1 MRKIL
6 TIVALLL
13 VSSLAAAAGDYDG
26 IWALDVPANT
36 DYFSIH
42 QQSNIMVV
50 ANLDNSLDGGGWDAY
65 KGVLNGDTVVA
76 DLLVSTESGG
86 RISIQI
92 IFASP
97 SHATVKM
104 IACIPDKGTLC
115 PWPVGTQYPM
125 IRVF

>member
-1 MRKIL
+1 MRNIL
-6 TIVALLL
+6 TLVALFLF
-13 VSSLAAAAGDYDG
+13 SNLASAAGDYDG
-26 IWALDVPANT
+26 IWALDVPVNT

-42 QQSNIMVV
+42 QQSNIMIV

-65 KGVLNGDTVVA
+65 KGVINGTTVTA

-97 SHATVKM
+97 NRATLKM
-104 IACIPDKGTLC
+104 VACVPDKGTLC
-115 PWPVGTQYPM
+115 PWPVGTQFAM